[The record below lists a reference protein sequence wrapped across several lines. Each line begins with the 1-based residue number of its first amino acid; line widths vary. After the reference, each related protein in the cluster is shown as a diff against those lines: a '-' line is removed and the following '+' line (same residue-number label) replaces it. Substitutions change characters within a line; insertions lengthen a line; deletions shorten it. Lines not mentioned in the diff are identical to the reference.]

1 MKYYNFLCLSL
12 CMLSFRAVAQ
22 YKPEYAY
29 LEPAVR
35 CQLDP
40 IVMEKMIEQQE
51 ANNFDADNSKVVCAR
66 AYAEK
71 GDFKKVNSWIAQIR
85 GAGAKRWAISEAA
98 QALVAGKRFNEAE
111 QLVLPY
117 IDTDPRRFD
126 TIYPNWYLRQSYIT
140 TYGVSILYS
149 YAAVLY
155 QKGDYTNGI
164 KYFKK
169 AEDAQTSGGF
179 YHAREEEL
187 GALLLMQTGN
197 RVEAIKRMRVLL
209 SWGINRPAAFLSAA
223 KDLFTTYYFKIN
235 SYQQYVDSITKS
247 NRQRMMAA
255 VNLRQE
261 MRTMPDVLLKD
272 MKGNDFS
279 LKSLRG
285 KTVFVYMWSLPE
297 TNFKDNPFAEV
308 QRAKEYYAKDTNVV
322 FICIHSS
329 ENIPGADIAAKQYLE
344 SRQIDLPLY
353 IDPQNFEH
361 PNKTLAH
368 QLAASESGQWLFL
381 DRGAKI
387 SWWTRDLRPEN
398 AFESIKAYMDAT
410 K

>member
-1 MKYYNFLCLSL
+1 MKYYNYLCVSL
-12 CMLSFRAVAQ
+12 CMLSLRAVAQ

-40 IVMEKMIEQQE
+40 IVMEKMIGLQE
-51 ANNFDADNSKVVCAR
+51 ANNFDADNSKVVCAS

-71 GDFKKVNSWIAQIR
+71 GDFKKVNIWIAQIK
-85 GAGAKRWAISEAA
+85 GTGAKRWAISEAA
-98 QALVAGKRFNEAE
+98 KALVAGKRFKEAE
-111 QLVLPY
+111 ELVLPY

-126 TIYPNWYLRQSYIT
+126 TIYPNWYLRQTHIN

-149 YAAVLY
+149 YAAILY
-155 QKGDYTNGI
+155 QKGDYTNGM

-169 AEDAQTSGGF
+169 AEDADRSGGF

-187 GALLLMQTGN
+187 GALLLMHTGN
-197 RVEAIKRMRVLL
+197 SAQAIKRMRVLL
-209 SWGINRPAAFLSAA
+209 SWGINRPGAFLAAA
-223 KDLFTTYYFKIN
+223 KDLFTTCYFKIN

-255 VNLRQE
+255 VNLRQDI
-261 MRTMPDVLLKD
+261 RTMPDVLLKD
-272 MKGNDFS
+272 IKGNDFS
-279 LKSLRG
+279 LKRLHG
-285 KTVFVYMWSLPE
+285 KTVFVYLWNLPE

-329 ENIPGADIAAKQYLE
+329 ENIPGADTAAKRYLE
-344 SRQIDLPLY
+344 SKKIDLPLY

-361 PNKTLAH
+361 PNETLAH
-368 QLAASESGQWLFL
+368 QLAASESGQWFFL

-387 SWWTRDLRPEN
+387 SCWTRDLRTEN
-398 AFESIKAYMDAT
+398 AFESIKAYIDAT